1 MKTIKKIFTY
11 KIMVLFMAVA
21 VSGFV
26 LESCAPKANC
36 GSKSQH
42 KARQKKTKRMA
53 GSMMHG

>member
-1 MKTIKKIFTY
+1 
-11 KIMVLFMAVA
+11 MVLFMAFA

-42 KARQKKTKRMA
+42 KARQKKTNRMA

>member
-1 MKTIKKIFTY
+1 
-11 KIMVLFMAVA
+11 MVLFMAVA

-36 GSKSQH
+36 GTRSEH
-42 KARQKKTKRMA
+42 KARAKKNKRMA

>member
-11 KIMVLFMAVA
+11 RIMVLFMAVA

-36 GSKSQH
+36 GTRSQH
-42 KARQKKTKRMA
+42 KARAKKTKRMA